1 MPATAAS
8 IGGLLV
14 VYLAALLIIGILQ
27 TVATVLLI
35 MSIVKSVKSNKALKL
50 DPENTE
56 LAAKAK
62 KAKTGII
69 VWSIVLFVCAVLV
82 GVAYG
87 IYMFALMGMTGI

>member
-50 DPENTE
+50 DPENTL